1 MIKREI
7 KIDEI
12 TYTVRATTVNGL
24 DEAERMLKRALKQTK
39 KQNKEEE

>member
-24 DEAERMLKRALKQTK
+24 DEAVRMLKRTLKQTK